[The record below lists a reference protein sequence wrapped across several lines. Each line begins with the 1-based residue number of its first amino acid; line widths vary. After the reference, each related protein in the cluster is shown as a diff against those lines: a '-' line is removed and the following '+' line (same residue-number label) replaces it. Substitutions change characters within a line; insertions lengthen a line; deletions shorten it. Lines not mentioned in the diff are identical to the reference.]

1 MEEFL
6 KQYYALITYGV
17 ELLAAVI
24 GLFCLKKYKTTAAKY
39 FIYFLVYAFF
49 VDLLG
54 GYPRFLRT
62 FNLSY
67 LIENSV
73 IKANYWWFTIFWNI
87 GAVLFYS
94 FLFRKIISKEISNKV
109 IKYSTFVFLLFS
121 ICSIA
126 LNYNSFFNESLRII
140 NVFGTIIILMSVILY
155 FIEML
160 KSESVL
166 NFYKSLY
173 FYIGAVIFIW
183 WLIITPIVFYEIYFS
198 TSDWNFVFLKWQ
210 IFLFANV
217 FMYLTFTFA
226 LIYCK
231 PELKND

>member
-1 MEEFL
+1 M
-6 KQYYALITYGV
+6 
-17 ELLAAVI
+17 
-24 GLFCLKKYKTTAAKY
+24 
-39 FIYFLVYAFF
+39 
-49 VDLLG
+49 
-54 GYPRFLRT
+54 
-62 FNLSY
+62 
-67 LIENSV
+67 
-73 IKANYWWFTIFWNI
+73 
-87 GAVLFYS
+87 LFYS